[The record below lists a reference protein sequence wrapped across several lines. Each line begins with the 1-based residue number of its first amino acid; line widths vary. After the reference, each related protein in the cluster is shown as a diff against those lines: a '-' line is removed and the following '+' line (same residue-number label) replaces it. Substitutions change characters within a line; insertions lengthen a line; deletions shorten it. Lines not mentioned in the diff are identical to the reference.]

1 MPSPVKASWKP
12 DITPTPMRLLTLT
25 LLLAGLAGCTT
36 RMLYDTAQQTQL
48 AECRKIADIDAQ
60 RRCIQRNSTSY
71 DSYKAQSEAAAAKP

>member
-1 MPSPVKASWKP
+1 
-12 DITPTPMRLLTLT
+12 MRILILT
-25 LLLAGLAGCTT
+25 LLLTGLSGCTT

-71 DSYKAQSEAAAAKP
+71 DTYKAQTEPVAKP

>member
-1 MPSPVKASWKP
+1 
-12 DITPTPMRLLTLT
+12 MRFLILTLSV
-25 LLLAGLAGCTT
+25 ASLAGCST

-71 DSYKAQSEAAAAKP
+71 DDYKAQSEAARP